1 MNLEYKKQIKEI
13 RNDIR
18 IYKITFAILS
28 IIILTVLLIGIILT
42 KTNVISETALY
53 YITIGAIS
61 SFTCTVQTFLTNIQR
76 SNNRMFDLQQNEI
89 EELERKLLEKDTL
102 VETDTVLT
110 KKVILK
116 WPEKNDKEV

>member
-1 MNLEYKKQIKEI
+1 MNLEYKRLIKET

-28 IIILTVLLIGIILT
+28 IIILTVLLTGIILT

-53 YITIGAIS
+53 YITLGVVS

-89 EELERKLLEKDTL
+89 EELERKLLEKDNL
-102 VETDTVLT
+102 VETDRVVT
-110 KKVILK
+110 
-116 WPEKNDKEV
+116 KEVIVTGNGINFK